1 MLPGATY
8 CHWNLHITRCER
20 YKKKKKR
27 MCKNVLQI
35 VMKLNMFKQ
44 ILRSNL
50 LPLSTL
56 QIIKFGFFDFE
67 VILVG

>member
-1 MLPGATY
+1 MLPEQPIAIGIFT
-8 CHWNLHITRCER
+8 LLVVKDI
-20 YKKKKKR
+20 KKR
-27 MCKNVLQI
+27 MSKNIPQI
-35 VMKLNMFKQ
+35 VLKLNMFKQ

-56 QIIKFGFFDFE
+56 KIIKFGFFDFE

>member
-1 MLPGATY
+1 MLLGTTY

-20 YKKKKKR
+20 YKKR
-27 MCKNVLQI
+27 MSKNVSQI
-35 VMKLNMFKQ
+35 VVKLNMFKQ
-44 ILRSNL
+44 IPRSNL

-56 QIIKFGFFDFE
+56 EIIKFGFFDFE